1 MEEHNFLVKGQ
12 NRMVNKQDVCYVFL
26 RYFVGGNWHSCP
38 KLISLCINPT
48 LDSYVVC
55 RVWGKLIRSCVWKG
69 DSVV

>member
-1 MEEHNFLVKGQ
+1 MEEYNFLVKGQ

-38 KLISLCINPT
+38 KLISLCINPM

-55 RVWGKLIRSCVWKG
+55 RVWGKLMRSSVWKG